1 MGHNIRELK
10 KKAFFFKF
18 SFFRLV
24 EVEIFRSEKNP
35 YYYACTGAILGG
47 QLQDK

>member
-1 MGHNIRELK
+1 MGHNIRELEEK
-10 KKAFFFKF
+10 PFFKF
-18 SFFRLV
+18 SLFRLV
-24 EVEIFRSEKNP
+24 EVKNFRSEKNP